1 MTKESAPADLCR
13 AVLLIRWSDG
23 RDIAEIKH
31 ARWAF
36 RADGQIAT
44 LDAKDSTD
52 VLDTVK
58 AWVEGGCAQVLY
70 IGAHGTPKGLTPA
83 RNSPVVLTWRRLALV
98 LSEAR
103 QPIWVCLGACDSS
116 FAAQAWQKEGSD
128 FSVSVL
134 LGFNTDETIED
145 ELDEVLL
152 KLLEV
157 TGVYSSG
164 SEEHRVTR
172 ERITTLEEDLC
183 ELKAASAR
191 LVVYRR
197 MPGSTEYVEVAETPA
212 NQPVVGEDD
221 QIITDVDDKEWDELL
236 ETQENESDD

>member
-1 MTKESAPADLCR
+1 LTKKAIRTELHR

-31 ARWAF
+31 AGWAF
-36 RADGQIAT
+36 RADDQIAT
-44 LDAKDSTD
+44 HDAKDSTD

-58 AWVEGGCAQVLY
+58 AWVEGGRAQVLY

-83 RNSPVVLTWRRLALV
+83 RNSPVVLTWRRLASV
-98 LSEAR
+98 LSKAR

-116 FAAQAWQKEGSD
+116 FAAQAWEKEDFD

-134 LGFNTDETIED
+134 FGFNTDETAED

-164 SEEHRVTR
+164 SEEHRLTR
-172 ERITTLEEDLC
+172 ERITTLEEDLS

-197 MPGSTEYVEVAETPA
+197 MPGSTEYVEVTEAPENEA
-212 NQPVVGEDD
+212 VVGEDN
-221 QIITDVDDKEWDELL
+221 QITTDIADGDLDELL
-236 ETQENESDD
+236 ETQDNESDD